1 MSEALTANVCNASAY
16 ASSTDT
22 EFEHEKCRR
31 PLTLRVCTANVPVYV
46 CLAIT
51 SVAMPLAIGAHWY
64 DSSRGTRGLSAAS
77 IASKRGSTS
86 SLLGLEEPASLEMV
100 RRPKY
105 NITENYFKS
114 DFIPVPNL
122 TAKQKEWPALFC
134 WLLMQTVDHNPLGWS
149 EEKIVKHQLLRG
161 IGIFSCNGWAVMTDV
176 LVALNRWGA
185 RGFPIIPGGKPNRWV
200 DMASWAIGDTQAQ
213 KGAQTNPLNSIVFR
227 TAWNALRGS
236 KQLQSHDWVV
246 KVDPDAVWFPERL
259 RAHLKMHTPGHGNG
273 LDNIYLK
280 NCQRFNT
287 MQGPIEVISKKAAL
301 SVAAH
306 IKSCGGV
313 YGSGEDQFMEHCLK
327 QLDIGGLMEQT
338 LLNDLYCDGYS
349 NCKDH
354 WKVAFHPHKSSF
366 AFDQC
371 YNESLLAETQHFR

>member
-122 TAKQKEWPALFC
+122 TAKQKECPALF
-134 WLLMQTVDHNPLGWS
+134 LLVAYADSGPQPTWVERRENCQASASSGHWHFQLQRLGGHDGRLGGVESLGCPWVPYHSRWKTKPLGR
-149 EEKIVKHQLLRG
+149 HG
-161 IGIFSCNGWAVMTDV
+161 IMGHWRHTG
-176 LVALNRWGA
+176 
-185 RGFPIIPGGKPNRWV
+185 PE
-200 DMASWAIGDTQAQ
+200 
-213 KGAQTNPLNSIVFR
+213 
-227 TAWNALRGS
+227 GS
-236 KQLQSHDWVV
+236 SD
-246 KVDPDAVWFPERL
+246 
-259 RAHLKMHTPGHGNG
+259 
-273 LDNIYLK
+273 
-280 NCQRFNT
+280 
-287 MQGPIEVISKKAAL
+287 
-301 SVAAH
+301 
-306 IKSCGGV
+306 
-313 YGSGEDQFMEHCLK
+313 
-327 QLDIGGLMEQT
+327 
-338 LLNDLYCDGYS
+338 
-349 NCKDH
+349 
-354 WKVAFHPHKSSF
+354 
-366 AFDQC
+366 
-371 YNESLLAETQHFR
+371 